1 MLEKTETK
9 LASIIDAMGYVV
21 GVLLIL
27 MILNVAYDVFMRYA
41 LSNSSIG
48 MQEMEWH
55 LFATIILLG
64 MGYALKD
71 DAHVRV
77 DFLYDRATPKRKAL
91 INIIGTLLFLIPF
104 TLLIIYGSYDF
115 VADSYEYSEISE
127 DPGGLHYRWI
137 IKGMIPFGFLFLLL
151 SAIYFLIKN
160 IRIYK
165 GER

>member
-1 MLEKTETK
+1 MLEKIETR
-9 LASIIDAMGYVV
+9 LEALIDTIGYMT
-21 GVLLIL
+21 GILLLL

-55 LFATIILLG
+55 LFATVILLG
-64 MGYALKD
+64 MGYSLKE

-77 DFLYDRATPKRKAL
+77 DFLYDRVSPKKQAL
-91 INIIGTLLFLIPF
+91 INIIGTILFLIPF
-104 TLLIIYGSYDF
+104 AILIAYGSYDF

-127 DPGGLHYRWI
+127 DPGGLHYRWL
-137 IKGMIPFGFLFLLL
+137 IKGMIPFGFLFLLI
-151 SAIYFLIKN
+151 SALYFLIKN

-165 GER
+165 EEK